1 MDWLTFHVISTFFT
15 ALLLGGMVFFAF
27 FMTPL
32 VFVKLERKVASAF
45 LRAVF
50 PVYYQVMAVL
60 AVLAA
65 LPIWY
70 RREAVV
76 LAGVA
81 VLFVFVKAFLLPP
94 INRARDARDV
104 FAEGKGGDA
113 AGEARFKRLH
123 RLSVLI
129 NLAQMI
135 GVAVV
140 FVRLAA

>member
-1 MDWLTFHVISTFFT
+1 MFFT
-15 ALLLGGMVFFAF
+15 ALLLGGMVFYAL

-32 VFVKLERKVASAF
+32 VFAKLERPVAAQF

-50 PVYYQVMAVL
+50 PIYYQVMTVL
-60 AVLAA
+60 AVLSA

-70 RREAVV
+70 RMEAIT

-81 VLFVFVKAFLLPP
+81 AAFVLVKVMLLPP
-94 INRARDARDV
+94 INRARDARD
-104 FAEGKGGDA
+104 AGDTM
-113 AGEARFKRLH
+113 GETRFKRLH

-135 GVAVV
+135 AVGVV